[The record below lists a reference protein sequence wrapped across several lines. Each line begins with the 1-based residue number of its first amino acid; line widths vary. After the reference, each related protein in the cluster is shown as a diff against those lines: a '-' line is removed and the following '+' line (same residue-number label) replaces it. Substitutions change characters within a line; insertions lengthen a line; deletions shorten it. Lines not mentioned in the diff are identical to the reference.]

1 MKMHIFFS
9 IISLSAVLL
18 MAPKWKPEAE
28 KAQVNFDIKGPFGMV
43 HGKFTGLKADI
54 KFSPDDL
61 KGSSV
66 KASIDAK
73 TVSTG
78 ISLRNSDLRNKEI
91 WLNTDKYPTIRF
103 ESNKIEKKDKGY
115 VAVGN
120 LTLKGKTKPVEIP
133 FTFTKK
139 GDAGTF
145 KGKFTINR
153 RDFDIGKQGGSV
165 GKTVSI
171 ELNVPVVK

>member
-1 MKMHIFFS
+1 MK
-9 IISLSAVLL
+9 LSAYFTITALSALLL
-18 MAPKWKPEAE
+18 MAPKWKPETE

-43 HGKFTGLKADI
+43 HGKFSGLKADI

-61 KGSSV
+61 KGSSF
-66 KASIDAK
+66 KASIDAA

-91 WLNTDKYPTIRF
+91 WLNTDKYPRINF
-103 ESNKIEKKDKGY
+103 ESTKIEKKNDGY
-115 VAVGN
+115 VAIGN

-133 FTFTKK
+133 FTFAGK
-139 GDAGTF
+139 GNAGTF

-165 GKTVSI
+165 GKTIAI

>member
-1 MKMHIFFS
+1 MKLQAYFAITA
-9 IISLSAVLL
+9 LTGLL
-18 MAPKWKPEAE
+18 LTATTWKPESE

-61 KGSSV
+61 KGSSI

-78 ISLRNSDLRNKEI
+78 ISLRNSDLRNKEL
-91 WLNTDKYPTIRF
+91 WLNTDKYPRISF

-133 FTFTKK
+133 FTFTNK
-139 GDAGTF
+139 GNEGIF

-153 RDFDIGKQGGSV
+153 TDFNIGKQGGSV
-165 GKTVSI
+165 GKTITI
-171 ELNVPVVK
+171 ELNVPAVK

>member
-1 MKMHIFFS
+1 
-9 IISLSAVLL
+9 
-18 MAPKWKPEAE
+18 MAPKWKPETE

-43 HGKFTGLKADI
+43 HGKFTGLQADI

-61 KGSSV
+61 KGSSI

-78 ISLRNSDLRNKEI
+78 ISLRNKDLRNKEL
-91 WLNTDKYPTIRF
+91 WLNTDKYPRITF
-103 ESNKIEKKDKGY
+103 ESNKIEKKGSGY
-115 VAVGN
+115 VAAGN
-120 LTLKGKTKPVEIP
+120 LTLKGKTKPVDIP
-133 FTFTKK
+133 FVFSGK
-139 GDAGTF
+139 GDAGVF

-165 GKTVSI
+165 GKTI
-171 ELNVPVVK
+171 TIALNVPVVK